1 MLEQD
6 KNPFKLLQA
15 DLKDVPP
22 DMRKKVMADVAM
34 AKLIMDMATLFTS
47 NYTNLISRLLKT
59 NKK

>member
-34 AKLIMDMATLFTS
+34 AKLIMDMASLFTS
-47 NYTNLISRLLKT
+47 NYTDLIAGLLKT